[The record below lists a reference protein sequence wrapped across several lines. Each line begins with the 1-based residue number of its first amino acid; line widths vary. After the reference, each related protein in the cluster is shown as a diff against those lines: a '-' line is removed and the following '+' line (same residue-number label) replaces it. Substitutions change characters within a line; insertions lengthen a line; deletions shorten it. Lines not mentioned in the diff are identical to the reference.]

1 MYGYEQV
8 YKYKFYKEKE
18 NIYIRNNFKYSM
30 LKYTNWTVTFTD
42 EGERNTSQEDDQG
55 RGLVE

>member
-1 MYGYEQV
+1 
-8 YKYKFYKEKE
+8 
-18 NIYIRNNFKYSM
+18 M

-42 EGERNTSQEDDQG
+42 ENEQNTSQEDDQG